1 MPDVPHSRLLLDGA
15 HCERL
20 PGDGW
25 DDYVRPFRL
34 LEDVH
39 VLAALVGW
47 LYGVGHECG
56 LALAA
61 AAAPGRHPQATPGRA
76 SSRLRRHPGV
86 YLAGLFEQFVAL
98 EGQLDAAFAAASTWE
113 ALWQRDG
120 LLAIANETRKVRL
133 EKALTARPTRSLVT
147 PREAPPAQHPA
158 QVRRQPHK

>member
-1 MPDVPHSRLLLDGA
+1 GAPGARLEALPALPLMPDVPHSRLLLDGA

-56 LALAA
+56 WPSPLLLRLAGILGGCAEVA
-61 AAAPGRHPQATPGRA
+61 RHPVACVGTQA
-76 SSRLRRHPGV
+76 V
-86 YLAGLFEQFVAL
+86 LAGLFEQFAAL
-98 EGQLDAAFAAASTWE
+98 EGQLDAAFAANASTWE
-113 ALWQRDG
+113 ALWQRDRG
-120 LLAIANETRKVRL
+120 LLAIANGARKVRL
-133 EKALTARPTRSLVT
+133 EKALTRLGLDPG
-147 PREAPPAQHPA
+147 Q
-158 QVRRQPHK
+158 

>member
-56 LALAA
+56 WPSPLLLRLAGILGGCAEVA
-61 AAAPGRHPQATPGRA
+61 RHPVACVGTQA
-76 SSRLRRHPGV
+76 V
-86 YLAGLFEQFVAL
+86 LAGLFEQFSAL
-98 EGQLDAAFAAASTWE
+98 EGNWMPPSPPTP
-113 ALWQRDG
+113 RPG
-120 LLAIANETRKVRL
+120 RHCGNAIAACWRL
-133 EKALTARPTRSLVT
+133 PTGPAKFAWRRP
-147 PREAPPAQHPA
+147 
-158 QVRRQPHK
+158 